1 MSKRDYDYMDVNA
14 VSLAARKQRPR
25 AAAAPDEARVVARAR
40 AGSSEA
46 FERLVRA
53 HGPRLYRFLALRVG
67 DERDAR
73 DAMQETLVT
82 AWRALPSL
90 RRLDHFWPWL
100 VGIAAHKAADVARS
114 RRPTV
119 ALEDDLVAASDGA
132 EWLEIRETL
141 DALPHQFREILLL
154 RFFLSLSEEETAL
167 ALKIRPGTVKSRTAR
182 ARRAF
187 RELSR

>member
-1 MSKRDYDYMDVNA
+1 MNV
-14 VSLAARKQRPR
+14 AARQRGR
-25 AAAAPDEARVVARAR
+25 EVASEDARVVARAR
-40 AGSSEA
+40 DGSSEA
-46 FERLVRA
+46 FERLVHT
-53 HGPRLYRFLALRVG
+53 HGARLYRFLALRVG

-82 AWRALPSL
+82 AWRSLPTL

-119 ALEDDLVAASDGA
+119 ALEEELVASSDGLQ
-132 EWLEIRETL
+132 WVEIRETL
-141 DALPHQFREILLL
+141 DALPPRLREILLL
-154 RFFLSLSEEETAL
+154 RFFLALSEEETAV
-167 ALKIRPGTVKSRTAR
+167 ALKVPVGTVKSRTAR

-187 RELSR
+187 SELSR